1 MVSDRMAFP
10 QITQASGF
18 AAPLAPDWRGWLGQN
33 GAGIVSAL
41 VVGALFSALALI
53 EAGPMSQRARP
64 PLVVAMTLSPE
75 SSPSAPAKPQA
86 PPRPVRAAAMPHPA
100 IPSRTPQVSPVAVT
114 PQPVSVASAAAP
126 APAAPSAPVAAG
138 PDSAAAPSGATTGAP
153 VANADL
159 DARLMSF
166 AAPAYPIESRRQR
179 EQGTVTL
186 SLLLD
191 TDGRVKD
198 IAIARSSGSGRLD
211 RAALDA
217 VKRWRWAPLMVQGM
231 AAMVRGEVRIPFVL
245 KG

>member
-18 AAPLAPDWRGWLGQN
+18 AAPLAPDWRGWLGQS

-126 APAAPSAPVAAG
+126 
-138 PDSAAAPSGATTGAP
+138 SGATTGAP

-191 TDGRVKD
+191 TEGRVAD
-198 IAIARSSGSGRLD
+198 IAIARSSGFARLD
-211 RAALDA
+211 HAALDA
-217 VKRWRWAPLMVQGM
+217 VKHWRWAPLMVQGM
-231 AAMVRGEVRIPFVL
+231 PAKVRGEVRIPFVL
-245 KG
+245 K